1 MAPTAARTVAVEI
14 QIASDLQ
21 LEMYAAQQPAPGGYR
36 SATDARG
43 RPCAPEGGPVYPPIQ
58 AFTQVPG
65 LDLAGDVGTG
75 DLAREFV
82 ERELAPRR
90 SSTSPAITS
99 IRLRYVWGGRQWR
112 AGIASVAE
120 FCRELGGSRATLYS
134 YVEPQRRLPAY
145 RRRVLEE

>member
-1 MAPTAARTVAVEI
+1 MEI
-14 QIASDLQ
+14 QIASDLH

-75 DLAREFV
+75 DLAREYV
-82 ERELAPRR
+82 ERELDAP
-90 SSTSPAITS
+90 PI
-99 IRLRYVWGGRQWR
+99 LYVPGNHEYKAQVRVGRAAMEGR
-112 AGIASVAE
+112 D
-120 FCRELGGSRATLYS
+120 RLGGG
-134 YVEPQRRLPAY
+134 VLPG
-145 RRRVLEE
+145 VGGKSSDVV